1 MWPWN
6 VSERDE
12 LLARYEILC
21 KRINALNIDI
31 SLEMDRERR
40 VTLDER
46 RTELTKERDDLGSQL
61 ALVTWEGAEHTTDVT
76 QQMMDARLLMT
87 ENTLR
92 GLDTK
97 MDKLIDQVHDIDTR
111 QRVLEQQV
119 FELKK
124 QLDDVRN
131 QVVLVRTWNDS
142 ADLPRTWLLAGGMAV
157 LLALVML
164 IIITYR
170 VM

>member
-1 MWPWN
+1 M
-6 VSERDE
+6 SERDE
-12 LLARYEILC
+12 LSARYELLSR
-21 KRINALNIDI
+21 RINALNTDI
-31 SLEMDRERR
+31 GLELDRERR

-46 RTELTKERDDLGSQL
+46 RSELEKERDAIGARLSL
-61 ALVTWEGAEHTTDVT
+61 ASWEGKESTTDVT

-119 FELKK
+119 SELKK
-124 QLDDVRN
+124 QIDDVRN
-131 QVVLVRTWNDS
+131 QVVLVRTWNETP
-142 ADLPRTWLLAGGMAV
+142 DLPRIWLLAGGLSV

-164 IIITYR
+164 IVITYR
-170 VM
+170 VL

>member
-1 MWPWN
+1 M
-6 VSERDE
+6 SERNE

-21 KRINALNIDI
+21 KRINALNTDI
-31 SLEMDRERR
+31 ALEMDRERR

-46 RTELTKERDDLGSQL
+46 RTELTKERDDLGAQL
-61 ALVTWEGAEHTTDVT
+61 ALASWESSDTTDVT
-76 QQMMDARLLMT
+76 QQMMDARILMT

-119 FELKK
+119 SELKK
-124 QLDDVRN
+124 QIDDVRS

-142 ADLPRTWLLAGGMAV
+142 TDLPRTWLLAGGMAV

-164 IIITYR
+164 IVITYR

>member
-1 MWPWN
+1 M
-6 VSERDE
+6 SERNE

-21 KRINALNIDI
+21 KRINALNTDI
-31 SLEMDRERR
+31 ALELDRERR

-46 RTELTKERDDLGSQL
+46 RTELTKERDDIGAQV
-61 ALVTWEGAEHTTDVT
+61 ALVSWESTDDHTTDVT
-76 QQMMDARLLMT
+76 QQMMDARILMT

-97 MDKLIDQVHDIDTR
+97 MDKLIDQVHDIDTH

-119 FELKK
+119 SELKK
-124 QLDDVRN
+124 QIDDVRN

-142 ADLPRTWLLAGGMAV
+142 TDLPRTWLLAGGMAV

-164 IIITYR
+164 IVITYR
-170 VM
+170 VI

>member
-1 MWPWN
+1 M
-6 VSERDE
+6 SERDE
-12 LLARYEILC
+12 LSARYEVLC
-21 KRINALNIDI
+21 KRINALNTDI
-31 SLEMDRERR
+31 GIEMDRERR

-46 RTELTKERDDLGSQL
+46 RTELAKERDDIGAQL
-61 ALVTWEGAEHTTDVT
+61 ALASWEVKESTTDVT
-76 QQMMDARLLMT
+76 QQMMDARILMT
-87 ENTLR
+87 ETTLR

-119 FELKK
+119 SELKK
-124 QLDDVRN
+124 QIDDVRN
-131 QVVLVRTWNDS
+131 QVVLVRTWSDS
-142 ADLPRTWLLAGGMAV
+142 PDLPRTWLLAGGMAV

-164 IIITYR
+164 ILITWR

>member
-1 MWPWN
+1 M
-6 VSERDE
+6 SERNE

-21 KRINALNIDI
+21 KRINALNTDI
-31 SLEMDRERR
+31 ALELDRERR

-46 RTELTKERDDLGSQL
+46 RTELSKERDDIGAQL
-61 ALVTWEGAEHTTDVT
+61 ALVSWESSDTTDVT
-76 QQMMDARLLMT
+76 QQMMDARLSMT

-97 MDKLIDQVHDIDTR
+97 MDKLIDQVHDIDIR

-119 FELKK
+119 SELKK
-124 QLDDVRN
+124 QIDDVRS
-131 QVVLVRTWNDS
+131 QVVLVRTWNDDP
-142 ADLPRTWLLAGGMAV
+142 DLPRTWLLAGGLAV
-157 LLALVML
+157 LLALMML
-164 IIITYR
+164 VLITWR

>member
-1 MWPWN
+1 

-12 LLARYEILC
+12 LSARYEVLC
-21 KRINALNIDI
+21 RRINALNTDI
-31 SLEMDRERR
+31 GLELDRERR

-46 RTELTKERDDLGSQL
+46 RSELEKERDAIGARL
-61 ALVTWEGAEHTTDVT
+61 ALASWEGKTDPVTDVT
-76 QQMMDARLLMT
+76 QPMMDVRLSMT

-92 GLDTK
+92 GLDVK

-111 QRVLEQQV
+111 QRMLEQQV
-119 FELKK
+119 SELKK
-124 QLDDVRN
+124 QIDDVRN
-131 QVVLVRTWNDS
+131 QVVLVRTWNETS
-142 ADLPRTWLLAGGMAV
+142 DLPRVWLLAGGMAV

-164 IIITYR
+164 IVITYR

>member
-1 MWPWN
+1 

-12 LLARYEILC
+12 LSARYEVLC
-21 KRINALNIDI
+21 KRINALNTDI

-46 RTELTKERDDLGSQL
+46 RTELAKERDDIGAQL
-61 ALVTWEGAEHTTDVT
+61 ALASWEGKEQSTDVT
-76 QQMMDARLLMT
+76 QQMMDARILMT

-119 FELKK
+119 SDLKK
-124 QLDDVRN
+124 QIDDVRN
-131 QVVLVRTWNDS
+131 QVVLARTWNDS
-142 ADLPRTWLLAGGMAV
+142 TDLPRTWLLAGGMAV

-164 IIITYR
+164 IVITYR

>member
-1 MWPWN
+1 M
-6 VSERDE
+6 SERDE
-12 LLARYEILC
+12 LSARYEVLC
-21 KRINALNIDI
+21 KRINALNTDI

-46 RTELTKERDDLGSQL
+46 RTELAKERDTIGAQL
-61 ALVTWEGAEHTTDVT
+61 ALASWEVKANTTDVT
-76 QQMMDARLLMT
+76 QQMMDARILTT
-87 ENTLR
+87 ETTLR

-119 FELKK
+119 SELKK
-124 QLDDVRN
+124 QIDDVRN
-131 QVVLVRTWNDS
+131 QVVLVRTWNDDP
-142 ADLPRTWLLAGGMAV
+142 DLPRTWLLAGGMAV

-164 IIITYR
+164 IVITYR

>member
-1 MWPWN
+1 

-12 LLARYEILC
+12 LSARYEVLC
-21 KRINALNIDI
+21 KRINALNADI
-31 SLEMDRERR
+31 GLEMDRERR

-46 RTELTKERDDLGSQL
+46 RTELTKERDAIGAQL
-61 ALVTWEGAEHTTDVT
+61 ALVSWQKPDGNDVTGT
-76 QQMMDARLLMT
+76 QQMMDARILMT
-87 ENTLR
+87 ETTLR

-119 FELKK
+119 LELKK
-124 QLDDVRN
+124 QIDDVRN
-131 QVVLVRTWNDS
+131 QVVLVRAWNDS
-142 ADLPRTWLLAGGMAV
+142 TDLPRTWLLAGGMAV

-164 IIITYR
+164 IVITYR

>member
-1 MWPWN
+1 M
-6 VSERDE
+6 SERDE
-12 LLARYEILC
+12 LSTRYEILC
-21 KRINALNIDI
+21 KRIKALNTDI

-46 RTELTKERDDLGSQL
+46 RTELATERDTIGAQL
-61 ALVTWEGAEHTTDVT
+61 ALASWEVKANTTDVT
-76 QQMMDARLLMT
+76 QQMMDARILMT
-87 ENTLR
+87 ETTLR

-119 FELKK
+119 SELKK
-124 QLDDVRN
+124 QIDDVRN

>member
-1 MWPWN
+1 M
-6 VSERDE
+6 SERDE
-12 LLARYEILC
+12 LSARYEVLC
-21 KRINALNIDI
+21 KRINALNTDI
-31 SLEMDRERR
+31 SLEIDRERR

-46 RTELTKERDDLGSQL
+46 RTELEKERDAIGAQL
-61 ALVTWEGAEHTTDVT
+61 ALASWQGKTDQATDVT
-76 QQMMDARLLMT
+76 QQMMDARILMT

-119 FELKK
+119 SELKK
-124 QLDDVRN
+124 QIDDVRN

-142 ADLPRTWLLAGGMAV
+142 TDLPRTWLLVGGTAV

-164 IIITYR
+164 IVITYR

>member
-1 MWPWN
+1 M
-6 VSERDE
+6 SERDE
-12 LLARYEILC
+12 LSSRYELLC
-21 KRINALNIDI
+21 RRINALNTDI
-31 SLEMDRERR
+31 GLELDRERR

-46 RTELTKERDDLGSQL
+46 RSELEKERDDLGSQL
-61 ALVTWEGAEHTTDVT
+61 ALASWEGAEHTTGVT
-76 QQMMDARLLMT
+76 QQMMDARILMT

-119 FELKK
+119 SELKK
-124 QLDDVRN
+124 QIDDVRN

-142 ADLPRTWLLAGGMAV
+142 PDLPHIWLLAGGMAV
-157 LLALVML
+157 LLALAML
-164 IIITYR
+164 ILITWR

>member
-1 MWPWN
+1 

-12 LLARYEILC
+12 LSARYEILC
-21 KRINALNIDI
+21 RRINALNTDI

-46 RTELTKERDDLGSQL
+46 RTELTKERDDIGAQL
-61 ALVTWEGAEHTTDVT
+61 ALASWEVKESPTDVT
-76 QQMMDARLLMT
+76 QQMMDARILMT
-87 ENTLR
+87 ETTLR

-119 FELKK
+119 SELKK
-124 QLDDVRN
+124 QIDDVRN
-131 QVVLVRTWNDS
+131 QVVLVRTWNEDP
-142 ADLPRTWLLAGGMAV
+142 DLPRSWLMAGGMAV

-164 IIITYR
+164 ILITWR

>member
-1 MWPWN
+1 
-6 VSERDE
+6 
-12 LLARYEILC
+12 
-21 KRINALNIDI
+21 
-31 SLEMDRERR
+31 MDRERR

-46 RTELTKERDDLGSQL
+46 RTELATERDTIGAQL
-61 ALVTWEGAEHTTDVT
+61 ALASWEVKANTTDVT
-76 QQMMDARLLMT
+76 QQMMDARILMT
-87 ENTLR
+87 ETTLR

-119 FELKK
+119 LELKK
-124 QLDDVRN
+124 QIDDVRN
-131 QVVLVRTWNDS
+131 QVVLVRTWNENP
-142 ADLPRTWLLAGGMAV
+142 DLPRTWLLAGGMAV

-164 IIITYR
+164 IVITYR

>member
-1 MWPWN
+1 M
-6 VSERDE
+6 SERDE
-12 LLARYEILC
+12 LSARYEVLC
-21 KRINALNIDI
+21 KRINALNTDI
-31 SLEMDRERR
+31 SLEIDRERR

-46 RTELTKERDDLGSQL
+46 RTELEKERDAIGAQL
-61 ALVTWEGAEHTTDVT
+61 ALASWEVKANTTDVT
-76 QQMMDARLLMT
+76 QQMMDARILMT

-119 FELKK
+119 SELKK
-124 QLDDVRN
+124 QIDDVRN

-142 ADLPRTWLLAGGMAV
+142 TDLPRTWLLAGGLSV

-164 IIITYR
+164 IVITYR

>member
-1 MWPWN
+1 M
-6 VSERDE
+6 SERDE
-12 LLARYEILC
+12 LSARYEFLC
-21 KRINALNIDI
+21 KRINALNTDI
-31 SLEMDRERR
+31 SLELDRERR
-40 VTLDER
+40 VTLDAR
-46 RTELTKERDDLGSQL
+46 RTELSKERDDLGAQL
-61 ALVTWEGAEHTTDVT
+61 ALASWESSDTTDVT
-76 QQMMDARLLMT
+76 QQMMDARLSMT

-119 FELKK
+119 SELKK
-124 QLDDVRN
+124 QIDDVRN

-142 ADLPRTWLLAGGMAV
+142 TDLPRTWLLAGGMAV

-164 IIITYR
+164 ILITWR

>member
-1 MWPWN
+1 M
-6 VSERDE
+6 SERDE
-12 LLARYEILC
+12 LSSRYEILC
-21 KRINALNIDI
+21 KRISALNADI
-31 SLEMDRERR
+31 SLELDRERR

-46 RTELTKERDDLGSQL
+46 RTELEKERDDLGARL
-61 ALVTWEGAEHTTDVT
+61 ALASRAGTTTDVT

-92 GLDTK
+92 GLDAK

-119 FELKK
+119 SELKK
-124 QLDDVRN
+124 QIDDVRN
-131 QVVLVRTWNDS
+131 QVVLVRTWNENT
-142 ADLPRTWLLAGGMAV
+142 DLPRTWLLAGGMSV

-164 IIITYR
+164 ILITWR

>member
-1 MWPWN
+1 MSDRN
-6 VSERDE
+6 DLSTNYD
-12 LLARYEILC
+12 LLCR
-21 KRINALNIDI
+21 RISALDKDI
-31 SLEMDRERR
+31 SLALDGETR
-40 VTLDER
+40 VTLEER
-46 RTELTKERDDLGSQL
+46 RSDLAKQRDAIGAQL
-61 ALVTWEGAEHTTDVT
+61 ALVSWQKPDGNDVTGT
-76 QQMMDARLLMT
+76 QQMMDARILMT
-87 ENTLR
+87 ETTLR

-119 FELKK
+119 SELKK
-124 QLDDVRN
+124 QIDDVRN

-142 ADLPRTWLLAGGMAV
+142 TDLPRTWLLVGGTAV

-164 IIITYR
+164 IVITYR